1 MGEKQVMRRADGGI
15 SLLLSIIVV
24 FCILSVIVFSV
35 ARKLSTEM
43 EASAIQNLSESLD
56 LIESTIEAILNKDAE
71 YQRLMAQEIAAV
83 EEPEKYIQTYRDSQ
97 TMVRISLIRSGETE
111 GISSTGESFT
121 EAGLDFSAEGTVD
134 GVAVSESYVNFMGT
148 WAYTMK
154 CPVEKDGKEIASLYI
169 EYVYDSLDR

>member
-71 YQRLMAQEIAAV
+71 YQRRLQRWRSLRNIFKLIEI
-83 EEPEKYIQTYRDSQ
+83 
-97 TMVRISLIRSGETE
+97 VRQ
-111 GISSTGESFT
+111 
-121 EAGLDFSAEGTVD
+121 
-134 GVAVSESYVNFMGT
+134 
-148 WAYTMK
+148 W
-154 CPVEKDGKEIASLYI
+154 
-169 EYVYDSLDR
+169 

>member
-83 EEPEKYIQTYRDSQ
+83 EEPEKYT
-97 TMVRISLIRSGETE
+97 
-111 GISSTGESFT
+111 
-121 EAGLDFSAEGTVD
+121 
-134 GVAVSESYVNFMGT
+134 
-148 WAYTMK
+148 AYGDK
-154 CPVEKDGKEIASLYI
+154 GCPV
-169 EYVYDSLDR
+169 